1 MLELLRGAKAICK
14 DAELIWKWPKITRE
28 DFIEFVRPL
37 FSEIACDG
45 IMVESIGAA
54 EAVMA
59 ANTNVCIYGASGLN
73 VCNHMTVRALTPTFQ
88 LLTLSPEL
96 SKGQLAR
103 TISLSRQG
111 KSAPEFELVVQGN
124 MEVMVSEDC
133 IPYLD
138 KDTGD
143 LKFWGL
149 QDFRRIFPLRLDDD
163 LRTHIF
169 NAAETCLLDW
179 MPELFEIGLD
189 RVAVDA
195 RGRTE
200 MYAREMTQIY
210 LKAIEMTEKGVKS
223 LPEGLLALKE
233 SIMPMALG
241 GITSGHFLKGLRE
254 DLS

>member
-1 MLELLRGAKAICK
+1 
-14 DAELIWKWPKITRE
+14 
-28 DFIEFVRPL
+28 VQ
-37 FSEIACDG
+37 
-45 IMVESIGAA
+45 
-54 EAVMA
+54 
-59 ANTNVCIYGASGLN
+59 
-73 VCNHMTVRALTPTFQ
+73 ALTPTFQ

-103 TISLSRQG
+103 MIALSRQS
-111 KSAPEFELVVQGN
+111 KSVPALELVVQGN
-124 MEVMVSEDC
+124 LEVIVSEDC

-138 KDTGD
+138 KDTGA
-143 LKFWGL
+143 LTFWGL
-149 QDFRRIFPLRLDDD
+149 QDFRRIFPLRLDDEK
-163 LRTHIF
+163 RTHVF

-200 MYAREMTQIY
+200 RYAQDMAQIY
-210 LKAIEMTEKGVKS
+210 LKAIEMTEKS
-223 LPEGLLALKE
+223 LSEGLCTLKD
-233 SIMPMALG
+233 SIRPMALG